1 MLDQVPIEEYK
12 TNMISVV
19 LDHFTATDIL
29 LVTPGTVV
37 PGKFNGH
44 MDDKSMVEYGQALS
58 EIAKDIS
65 SQRQARG
72 EQGKVEIVNMNSA
85 FLEAA
90 KGTPGGLPALLTE
103 DGLHI
108 NQAGYK
114 VVFEVSQLVKL
125 ELPLS

>member
-1 MLDQVPIEEYK
+1 M
-12 TNMISVV
+12 TSVV
-19 LDHFTATDIL
+19 LDHFTSTDIL
-29 LVTPGTVV
+29 LITPGTVV

-44 MDDKSMVEYGQALS
+44 MDDKTMVEYGKALS
-58 EIAKDIS
+58 QVAQDITS
-65 SQRQARG
+65 KRQAKG
-72 EQGKVEIVNMNSA
+72 EQGKVEVVNMNSA

-90 KGTPGGLPALLTE
+90 KSTPGGLPALLTD

-125 ELPLS
+125 KLPLS